1 MLTKTDFH
9 NLNDMIENSIKK
21 YGERPF
27 IGTKVAGTYTWLT
40 YGEFDIKMR
49 KLRSVLAH
57 HGIGKGDVV
66 AIIGN
71 NSASFALAVYASYG
85 LGAIMV
91 PMYEVQKI
99 EDWEYILKNSG
110 AKLLFAG
117 SDAIKSQIEGLHI
130 DSLKTIFVIRPNDPK
145 DPNSVDQLIAA
156 ETELMDSVE
165 VVEED
170 IADYI
175 YTSGTTGLPK
185 GAIITHQNILQNVLK
200 IQEVFPIGPTDR
212 TLAFLPWAHEFG
224 KTVELHIFP
233 SVGAAIGLVESNRTI
248 AQNLLEVNPTV
259 LNSVPKIFNKIY
271 DRIHEKTADHPIARI
286 LFERTENLAKK
297 ARKERLSV
305 VDKIQQKV
313 LDRVVGAKVRAAFG
327 NSLRFCISGG
337 AALSEEIANFFND
350 FGVTIY
356 EGYGMTETSPII
368 AVNSPR
374 DGRKIGSV
382 GHPLRG
388 VEVRIEV
395 DPDEENSKQGE
406 VIVGGPCIMRS
417 YLNLPE
423 ATAEVLT
430 DAHELRTGDMGYLDE
445 DGYLWLTGRVK
456 EQYKLENG
464 KYVVPSALESRIT
477 ISTIIECCVI
487 FGANKPY
494 NISIIQPTA
503 EFIQKFRTDNG
514 LENASNEELEK
525 NEKLRACIQE
535 ELKKMCEEFRGYEK
549 PRKFF
554 ITLDEF
560 TIQNGMLSPAL
571 KIKRREVE
579 KKYGERI
586 KALYKD

>member
-1 MLTKTDFH
+1 MLTKTKFH
-9 NLNDMIENSIKK
+9 NLNDMIENSIKQ

-27 IGTKVAGTYTWLT
+27 FGTKVAGTYTWMT

-49 KLRSVLAH
+49 KLRAILSH
-57 HGIGKGDVV
+57 HGIGKGDGV
-66 AIIGN
+66 AIIAN
-71 NSASFALAVYASYG
+71 NSVTFALAVYASYG
-85 LGAIMV
+85 LGAIVV

-117 SDAIKSQIEGLHI
+117 NDSIKSQIEGLHI

-145 DPNSVDQLIAA
+145 DPASVDRMIEA
-156 ETELMDSVE
+156 ETEMLDSIE
-165 VVEED
+165 VSEDD

-185 GAIITHQNILQNVLK
+185 GAVITHQNVLQNVLK

-224 KTVELHIFP
+224 KTVELSIFP
-233 SVGAAIGLVESNRTI
+233 SVGSAIGLVESNRTI
-248 AQNLLEVNPTV
+248 AQNLLEVNPTILV
-259 LNSVPKIFNKIY
+259 SVPKIFNKIY
-271 DRIHEKTADHPIARI
+271 DIIHHKTAEHPVARV
-286 LFERTENLAKK
+286 LFERTENLARK
-297 ARKERLSV
+297 ARKDKLSMI
-305 VDKIQQKV
+305 DKIQQKV
-313 LDRVVGAKVRAAFG
+313 LDRVVGAKVRGAFG
-327 NSLRFCISGG
+327 NALRFCISGG

-374 DGRKIGSV
+374 AGRKIGSV
-382 GHPLRG
+382 GRPLPG
-388 VEVRIEV
+388 VDVRIEV
-395 DPDEENSKQGE
+395 DPDEDNGKQGE
-406 VIVGGPCIMRS
+406 VIVGGPCIMKE

-430 DAHELRTGDMGYLDE
+430 EAHELRTGDMGYLDE

-477 ISTIIECCVI
+477 ISTIIECCVV
-487 FGANKPY
+487 FGANRPF
-494 NISIIQPTA
+494 NIAIIQPTA
-503 EFIQKFRTDNG
+503 EFIQKFRADNG
-514 LENASNEELEK
+514 LDNVSNDALENND
-525 NEKLRACIQE
+525 KLRDAIQE